1 MRKIN
6 SSRNWLMHQ
15 VPDGLLG
22 KTARLSGPVQGTL
35 LALLGAA
42 AVLAQLL

>member
-6 SSRNWLMHQ
+6 AGRNWLMHQ

-22 KTARLSGPVQGTL
+22 KTARLAKPVQGALMVL
-35 LALLGAA
+35 LAGA